1 MVYECMNRIPG
12 VYCNEVQGAMYA
24 FLRVE
29 ILVRRPGLM
38 LRYSILGQSIL
49 LNPIPFQFHSGSIPF
64 RFGSILAH
72 SIRTS
77 TLLQAISITFH
88 AQSHSI
94 HFCEPELYLTLPVHT
109 HTHTHTHIYTHTLQT
124 PHPHPHFN
132 PHTLTVERE
141 PQYGDRHVPG
151 VSEAEGGVCGT
162 RQWFRTEARHL
173 AL

>member
-1 MVYECMNRIPG
+1 MELIPPLPHTHIHTLTQERSTVLQALARKARMVYECMNRIPG

-109 HTHTHTHIYTHTLQT
+109 HTHTHTHTHYKHHIHIHTSTHTHSL
-124 PHPHPHFN
+124 
-132 PHTLTVERE
+132 
-141 PQYGDRHVPG
+141 
-151 VSEAEGGVCGT
+151 
-162 RQWFRTEARHL
+162 
-173 AL
+173 